1 MTSLSQALAAAAQ
14 TRLQLTHPSAPF
26 ALEAAPCGAAYS
38 QRFAR
43 APALLTDW
51 LDAGRAFA
59 DQPFVH
65 YYPTAAGEAALA
77 APEVWTYSR
86 FYAAVER
93 LSAYLQHDCALPAGV
108 RVALCAANS
117 PQWLV
122 AFAAASYAGAVL
134 APMNSMNSGA
144 EMRQVLAELQPAL
157 LFCDRSR
164 YQQLQEAGGCGD
176 ARVILLEE
184 LEQYASALP
193 FAVVARGPQDDAL
206 VVYTS
211 GSAARPKGAVF
222 THDAVCQALY
232 NLEYITAFA
241 ALTSPLVMARINAAA
256 NAPCL
261 LSCVPY
267 FHVSGLYAQVLSTLK
282 NGRKLVMLPRWS
294 PKHAIELIAREKVT
308 AFSAAPSMVMQLM
321 AESQFGQPEV
331 TGSLIALGFG
341 GSGMPQNLRDALAEK
356 MPNTMSGTGFGMTET
371 GGAGVGAS
379 GALFA
384 LRSASAG
391 LASPIMQIS
400 IQDEKGRELPVG
412 QAGEIC
418 LRGPTLMRGYHAQ
431 PEQSQAALRGA
442 WLHTGDWGY
451 VDADGYCHVLDR
463 IKDVVNRHGEKIA
476 ASEVE
481 SCLLQHPAVREVAV
495 VALPDPLTLEQ
506 VAAYVVLHPSQESDE
521 MRMAQVKAHAQAH
534 LAAYKVPQTWHFG
547 QEALPRNAMG
557 KVLKDEIRR
566 WLTAA

>member
-1 MTSLSQALAAAAQ
+1 MTDLSETLARAEQ

-26 ALEAAPCGAAYS
+26 ALEAAASGAAHS
-38 QRFAR
+38 HRFAR
-43 APALLTDW
+43 APALLNDW
-51 LDAGRAFA
+51 LNAGRAFA

-65 YYPTAAGEAALA
+65 YYQSAAGDAVLP
-77 APEVWTYSR
+77 APEVWSYGN
-86 FYAAVER
+86 FYAAAER
-93 LSAYLQHDCALPAGV
+93 LSAYLQNELKLPAGA

-117 PQWLV
+117 PQWLM
-122 AFAAASYAGAVL
+122 AFVAASYAGAVV
-134 APMNSMNSGA
+134 APINSMNTGA
-144 EMRQVLAELQPAL
+144 DMLQVLDELQPSL
-157 LFCDRSR
+157 VFCDRNR
-164 YQQLQEAGGCGD
+164 YRQLQEAGGWTGSNI
-176 ARVILLEE
+176 ILLEE
-184 LEQYASALP
+184 LENYASATP
-193 FAVVARGPQDDAL
+193 FEVVTRDPQDDAL

-211 GSAARPKGAVF
+211 GSATRPKGAVF

-241 ALTSPLVMARINAAA
+241 ALTSPLVMARIAAAA

-282 NGRKLVMLPRWS
+282 NGRKLVMLPRWNA
-294 PKHAIELIAREKVT
+294 KHAVDLIAREKVT

-321 AESQFGQPEV
+321 AEPAFGDEAV

-341 GSGMPQNLRDALAEK
+341 GSGMPQNLRDTLAEK
-356 MPNTMSGTGFGMTET
+356 MPNTMSGTGFGMTES

-400 IQDEKGRELPVG
+400 IQDELGRELTAG

-418 LRGPTLMRGYHAQ
+418 LRGPTLMRAYLAQ
-431 PEQSQAALRGA
+431 PEQSQEALRGG

-495 VALPDPLTLEQ
+495 LALPDPQSLEQ
-506 VAAYVVLHPSQESDE
+506 VAACVVLHASTESPE
-521 MRMAQVKAHAQAH
+521 ILAQQLQAHAQAH
-534 LAAYKVPQTWHFG
+534 LAAYKVPQTWHFV
-547 QEALPRNAMG
+547 QQPLPRNAMG
-557 KVLKDEIRR
+557 KVLKEEVRR